1 MKIEKRNKNDF
12 EIYDVYEG
20 KNKKPSIYYVLRSV
34 KIAVKKLWINFIS
47 LFSILS
53 TVAVFIY
60 LFINNYNV
68 ILTIVAVFL
77 SYYAFLYFF
86 ITLMVGFFHKSLKAN
101 YICLISTLL
110 ILETNN
116 IIKEIEKNKE
126 NENNK

>member
-1 MKIEKRNKNDF
+1 VKIEKRNKNGF

-34 KIAVKKLWINFIS
+34 KIAVKKFWINFIS

-101 YICLISTLL
+101 YIYLLL
-110 ILETNN
+110 ILEINN